1 MSNQKGKVAVILDN
15 EIYCRNY
22 LTTNALSKF
31 AENNKVTI
39 FAPYAL
45 EKLVKEHSIKEG
57 FDFVGYE
64 YSAALNKL
72 ARLVNELSLFGNID
86 LSSDFRFRVK
96 RKYNTSPHL
105 RDGRLNANKLWV
117 RLKSFV
123 LKSIY
128 TILAQKLSRRIINN
142 YARKKLQHSSPIQKC
157 LLLGDYDI
165 VICVSSAADTPSIDI
180 AAYAQM
186 QTRKTTTILVIDNW
200 DNLSSKYVMA
210 FHPDHIVCWGEQ
222 SRQHGIS
229 IHNIQHTRIT
239 SIGTARFEGYFD
251 RDLIENTKVTFSMPK
266 SYVLFCGAQT
276 YFDETKPLK
285 LVDEYLKKHHPG
297 TVLIYRPHPWREQ
310 LGLKL
315 EVPEGIMIDPSLS
328 VQPETNSSI
337 LLPSTRFY
345 HYVITNAKLVIGGA
359 TSMIA
364 EVALMRKPYL
374 LLAHNDGNPIQSP
387 MERFTKSLHQALTPA
402 LNNVQICFDTD
413 TLGEDIENLIS
424 RSVGKTDHVLD
435 QIISPKTSQYSRHL
449 FEVSWKAHTKR
460 LKQNALQ
467 KA

>member
-1 MSNQKGKVAVILDN
+1 
-15 EIYCRNY
+15 
-22 LTTNALSKF
+22 
-31 AENNKVTI
+31 
-39 FAPYAL
+39 
-45 EKLVKEHSIKEG
+45 
-57 FDFVGYE
+57 
-64 YSAALNKL
+64 
-72 ARLVNELSLFGNID
+72 
-86 LSSDFRFRVK
+86 
-96 RKYNTSPHL
+96 
-105 RDGRLNANKLWV
+105 
-117 RLKSFV
+117 
-123 LKSIY
+123 
-128 TILAQKLSRRIINN
+128 
-142 YARKKLQHSSPIQKC
+142 
-157 LLLGDYDI
+157 
-165 VICVSSAADTPSIDI
+165 
-180 AAYAQM
+180 
-186 QTRKTTTILVIDNW
+186 
-200 DNLSSKYVMA
+200 
-210 FHPDHIVCWGEQ
+210 
-222 SRQHGIS
+222 
-229 IHNIQHTRIT
+229 
-239 SIGTARFEGYFD
+239 
-251 RDLIENTKVTFSMPK
+251 
-266 SYVLFCGAQT
+266 
-276 YFDETKPLK
+276 
-285 LVDEYLKKHHPG
+285 
-297 TVLIYRPHPWREQ
+297 
-310 LGLKL
+310 
-315 EVPEGIMIDPSLS
+315 MIDPSLS